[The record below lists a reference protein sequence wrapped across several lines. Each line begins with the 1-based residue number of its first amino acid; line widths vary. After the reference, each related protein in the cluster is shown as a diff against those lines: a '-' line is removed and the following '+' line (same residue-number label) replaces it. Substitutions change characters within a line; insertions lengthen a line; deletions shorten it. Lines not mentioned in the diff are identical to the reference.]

1 MSIRYLKLLS
11 LLLLLAGA
19 QAGCGQTG
27 PLYLP
32 EKTAPPPDSD
42 VPAPQDEPPE
52 ESPE

>member
-32 EKTAPPPDSD
+32 EKTAPPPD
-42 VPAPQDEPPE
+42 VQAPAPRDEPAPDRPE
-52 ESPE
+52 